1 MNNKKDFLKD
11 STPITECENVEAAPS
26 REEKETVESLVKE
39 NEELVKISEEN
50 NYESLFTHY
59 FYDKPNGNDTG
70 LCKRGDV
77 LEVKE
82 VEGEPAW
89 GETTHGFVKMMYL
102 KRLV

>member
-1 MNNKKDFLKD
+1 MNSKKDFWKD
-11 STPITECENVEAAPS
+11 SNPITERENVEAAPS
-26 REEKETVESLVKE
+26 REEKEIVESLAKE
-39 NEELVKISEEN
+39 KEKLGKNSAEDK
-50 NYESLFTHY
+50 YESLFTHY

-77 LEVKE
+77 LKVKE
-82 VEGEPAW
+82 VDGEPTW